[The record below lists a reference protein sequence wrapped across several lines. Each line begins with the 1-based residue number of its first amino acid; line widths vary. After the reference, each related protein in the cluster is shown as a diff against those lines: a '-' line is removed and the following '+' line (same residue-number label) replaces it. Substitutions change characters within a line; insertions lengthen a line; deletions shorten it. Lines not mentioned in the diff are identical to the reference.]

1 MFLVMKKR
9 KSAITKEPDLQK
21 GDAILTVLFFTS
33 MGLLV
38 WAINIYRMTII
49 ETKYLFSIV
58 LFGILFAIAVLSWAV
73 KSSYSTFWTVV
84 IKSGIGGGLFY
95 FFFLFINQK
104 FADTDFQTEQ
114 FLIIEKGTL
123 GKGTKSTCG
132 NPFVYIDF
140 YGIKKQL
147 VFYCGFAESVRTS
160 KKVNLTFSNG
170 ALGFTILRSKQ
181 LIQ

>member
-9 KSAITKEPDLQK
+9 KRVVTKEPDLQK

-33 MGLLV
+33 VGLLV

-73 KSSYSTFWTVV
+73 KSSYSTFWTVL

-95 FFFLFINQK
+95 FFFLFLNQQ
-104 FADTDFQTEQ
+104 FAETNIQTEQ

-123 GKGTKSTCG
+123 ARGTKSTCG
-132 NPFVYIDF
+132 QPFVYIDF
-140 YGIKKQL
+140 YGIEKQL
-147 VFYCGFAESVRTS
+147 VFNCRFTESVRAS
-160 KKVNLTFSNG
+160 NKVKLTFSNG
-170 ALGFTILRSKQ
+170 GLGFTILRSKQ
-181 LIQ
+181 LLQ